1 MIYTP
6 SMSSLW
12 AKAWG
17 STRVSW
23 LVTALRKQVPQDGL
37 AWSVSVYGLGELF
50 SLRTFPLWMLI
61 AMAEA
66 VTRFSDKVEAGGLG

>member
-1 MIYTP
+1 
-6 SMSSLW
+6 MSSLW

-37 AWSVSVYGLGELF
+37 AWSVSVYGL
-50 SLRTFPLWMLI
+50 
-61 AMAEA
+61 EA